1 MEKINLFP
9 TPEKKCS
16 KAQFDTYFLLALFFG
31 FLLENST
38 IICNKISNTMCTP
51 QVNKS
56 MVEIYPKEIISP
68 KSKSVTY
75 FSSLYIDRSW
85 TLAEPI
91 VVIISQ
97 YTFIKTLC

>member
-31 FLLENST
+31 FLLENCT
-38 IICNKISNTMCTP
+38 IICNKISP

-85 TLAEPI
+85 MLAEPI